1 MLKVDPGAATAL
13 VAARVVATE
22 PGARVGVMEP
32 GADMAQVQ
40 GTAMAPAMA
49 AARVVVMEP
58 EAARARDQG
67 VAKEPGTA
75 AAAALATTATAG
87 MEKVVMGLGLTV
99 TLTVMA
105 AVAIMEDTTATVSP
119 VITAT
124 PARVPTPA
132 EDRVTVMEKGTAKA
146 QDQGTDPHLTVAARL
161 GAAVARGQRAEPG
174 LLREMAA
181 IRRVWVP
188 PAMALTAQHRLKAK
202 AHTAFTLRNH
212 RRCEGIV

>member
-13 VAARVVATE
+13 AVARVVATE

-32 GADMAQVQ
+32 G
-40 GTAMAPAMA
+40 
-49 AARVVVMEP
+49 
-58 EAARARDQG
+58 AARARDQG

-132 EDRVTVMEKGTAKA
+132 EDRVTVMGKGTAKA

>member
-1 MLKVDPGAATAL
+1 MLKVDPGVATAL
-13 VAARVVATE
+13 AAARVVATE

-32 GADMAQVQ
+32 GEDMAQVQ

-58 EAARARDQG
+58 GAARARDQG

-75 AAAALATTATAG
+75 AAG
-87 MEKVVMGLGLTV
+87 MEKVVMGPGLTV
-99 TLTVMA
+99 TL
-105 AVAIMEDTTATVSP
+105 AVMEDTTATVSP

-132 EDRVTVMEKGTAKA
+132 EDRVTVMGKGTAKA

>member
-1 MLKVDPGAATAL
+1 
-13 VAARVVATE
+13 
-22 PGARVGVMEP
+22 
-32 GADMAQVQ
+32 
-40 GTAMAPAMA
+40 
-49 AARVVVMEP
+49 
-58 EAARARDQG
+58 
-67 VAKEPGTA
+67 
-75 AAAALATTATAG
+75 

-105 AVAIMEDTTATVSP
+105 VVAIMEDTTAMVSP

-124 PARVPTPA
+124 PARVPTLA
-132 EDRVTVMEKGTAKA
+132 EDRVTVMGKGTAKA

>member
-1 MLKVDPGAATAL
+1 
-13 VAARVVATE
+13 
-22 PGARVGVMEP
+22 MEP

-202 AHTAFTLRNH
+202 AHTAFTLRNS